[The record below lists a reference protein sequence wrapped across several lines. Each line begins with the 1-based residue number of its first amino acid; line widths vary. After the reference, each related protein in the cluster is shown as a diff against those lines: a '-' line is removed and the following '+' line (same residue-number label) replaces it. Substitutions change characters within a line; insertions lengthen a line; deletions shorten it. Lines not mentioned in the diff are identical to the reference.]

1 MSKLKAMNKYQFFTW
16 ILVLFCA
23 VSVNAQVAA
32 NLDAASFSAKMKQ
45 KSGAQIVDVR
55 TAREFAQGHIQQ
67 AINMDVSA
75 SNFQQLLGKLDK
87 NKAVFIYCLSGSRSS
102 YAMDVMSSMGFKEI
116 YNLAGGMMRWRAA
129 NLPET
134 TDNSAAKP
142 ISTGMTMAQYQTLL
156 NSNKLVLVDFYAD
169 WCAPCKKMK
178 PYLDEISKEMKDK
191 VIVVRIDADAN
202 KALAKELKVD
212 ALPVLVL
219 YKGKKAVWTYK
230 GYISKEEVVKKLK
243 DNY

>member
-1 MSKLKAMNKYQFFTW
+1 MKKYQIFTW

-32 NLDAASFSAKMKQ
+32 NLDAASFSAKIKQ
-45 KSGAQIVDVR
+45 KPGSQIVDVR

-67 AINMDVSA
+67 ALNMDVSA
-75 SNFQQLLGKLDK
+75 NNFQQLLGKLDK
-87 NKAVFIYCLSGSRSS
+87 NKAVFVYCLSGSRSS
-102 YAMDVMSSMGFKEI
+102 YAMDILSSMGFKEI
-116 YNLAGGMMRWRAA
+116 YNLSGGMMRWRAA

-134 TDNSAAKP
+134 TDNATTKP
-142 ISTGMTMAQYQTLL
+142 VSTGMTMAQYQALL

-178 PYLDEISKEMKDK
+178 PYLDEISKEMKEK

-202 KALAKELKVD
+202 KALATQLKVD
-212 ALPVLVL
+212 ALPVLML
-219 YKGKKAVWTYK
+219 YKGKKVVWTYK

-243 DNY
+243 SNY